1 MLRVGGPPQPDPTQ
15 GQPPVPDQMQ
25 ASSQPQVMPDAPNSA
40 GGDTD
45 CTKELVTALT
55 HLRLAME
62 LVISC
67 ISKYQGMDQ
76 GGEPDADEAPQAA
89 ANGPAVKD
97 DQEVT

>member
-25 ASSQPQVMPDAPNSA
+25 ASSQPQVMPDTPDSG

-45 CTKELVTALT
+45 CTQELVQALT

-62 LVISC
+62 LVIGC
-67 ISKYQGMDQ
+67 ISKSQ
-76 GGEPDADEAPQAA
+76 GGSEPDADEAPQAA
-89 ANGPAVKD
+89 DNGPAVKD